1 MQRSVLAWLWLCVSH
16 HALAF
21 APPARSGCAQQQRH
35 ALFTSTVRH
44 RYAHALAASSRAP
57 PIEVVDADVVDEVPE
72 RLTLEQRLRASSL
85 GSSKSL
91 FERDPEVLQQEF
103 EALAVEIVAVVRQ
116 AGARVGLR
124 RSLTAT
130 RAILTTLKDVLI
142 DLRAKDRLNAQTGLR
157 GMTRSDVARALRLLF
172 ERMGSTYIK
181 VRQTALLCTFLQTQ
195 APNNRHHWLAFVH
208 VVLQCA
214 TRANHSTLANNSGK
228 ATTTTTTT
236 SGDLYSY

>member
-1 MQRSVLAWLWLCVSH
+1 MQRSLLPWLLLCVLH
-16 HALAF
+16 NTAGF
-21 APPARSGCAQQQRH
+21 APAASSSCSVPFASTARRH
-35 ALFTSTVRH
+35 N
-44 RYAHALAASSRAP
+44 AHTLAASSRAP

-103 EALAVEIVAVVRQ
+103 EALAVEIVAVVRE

-124 RSLTAT
+124 RSLQAT
-130 RAILTTLKDVLI
+130 RAILTTTRDVLL

-157 GMTRSDVARALRLLF
+157 GMTRSDVARSLRLLF

-181 VRQTALLCTFLQTQ
+181 VGHTTIAVCACVSYNQCTSSS
-195 APNNRHHWLAFVH
+195 P
-208 VVLQCA
+208 
-214 TRANHSTLANNSGK
+214 
-228 ATTTTTTT
+228 
-236 SGDLYSY
+236 LYSFRCRRTRCLKHTSLAYDFDSILAKCQ

>member
-1 MQRSVLAWLWLCVSH
+1 MQRPLLPWLLLCVVH
-16 HALAF
+16 KTAGF
-21 APPARSGCAQQQRH
+21 TPAASSVQQYSPFTYTARH
-35 ALFTSTVRH
+35 N
-44 RYAHALAASSRAP
+44 AHTLAASSRAP

-103 EALAVEIVAVVRQ
+103 EALAVEIVAVVRE

-124 RSLTAT
+124 RSLQAT
-130 RAILTTLKDVLI
+130 RAILTTTRDVLL

-157 GMTRSDVARALRLLF
+157 GMTRSDIARSLRLLF

-181 VRQTALLCTFLQTQ
+181 VC
-195 APNNRHHWLAFVH
+195 N
-208 VVLQCA
+208 
-214 TRANHSTLANNSGK
+214 
-228 ATTTTTTT
+228 TTD
-236 SGDLYSY
+236 SCICLRSVQSMSFG